1 MYARSYYPEKDPETG
16 IPKNYGGTALRESRA
31 EEVPPPP
38 PPPPMPPPP
47 PPPREEERP
56 CADDPPKPPTP
67 ERPPNKNPW
76 ELPPPPKKKS
86 GGIFDSLLGILPL
99 GGFGGHGGFGGIL
112 PAVGAWLTGEKK
124 EGEHAGFSGEDLLI
138 LAVAAI
144 LFFSKFGD
152 KECALMLL
160 LLLFIR

>member
-16 IPKNYGGTALRESRA
+16 IPKNYGGTALRETRA

-38 PPPPMPPPP
+38 PPPPPTAPP
-47 PPPREEERP
+47 PPPREEENR
-56 CADDPPKPPTP
+56 CCDDPPPAPAC
-67 ERPPNKNPW
+67 PPNKNPW
-76 ELPPPPKKKS
+76 ELPPPQKKKP
-86 GGIFDSLLGILPL
+86 GGIFDSLFGMLPR
-99 GGFGGHGGFGGIL
+99 GGFGGIF
-112 PAVGAWLTGEKK
+112 PAIGAWFGAEKK
-124 EGEHAGFSGEDLLI
+124 EGEGTDFSGEDLLI

-160 LLLFIR
+160 FLLFIR